1 MIGPVLIVNDPE
13 QPVKKPRL
21 VEIYKNNVYSDI
33 EKHTYK
39 YAETNL
45 PDVKVNNAVAAD
57 NSEDLDGAIIAR
69 YVEFR
74 DAQLRVKL
82 RFALAEITDEYADDE
97 ITLQENTYR
106 YFFLLPED
114 FADNALR
121 ALAEYIHRFL
131 VFGALFDWY
140 SEKGLA
146 VASVYQGQLD
156 DLEEKISSILRGR
169 SIAKRPLQPF
179 GPAKKMY

>member
-1 MIGPVLIVNDPE
+1 MIGPVLIVNDPVM
-13 QPVKKPRL
+13 PVKKARL

-33 EKHTYK
+33 ERQTYK
-39 YAETNL
+39 YAEVNL
-45 PDVKVNNAVAAD
+45 PEVKVNNAVAAD
-57 NSEDLDGAIIAR
+57 NAEDLDGSTIAR

-74 DAQLRVKL
+74 DAQLRVRL
-82 RFALAEITDEYADDE
+82 RFALAETTEGYADDE
-97 ITLQENTYR
+97 ITLEENTYR
-106 YFFLLPED
+106 YNFLLPED

-131 VFGALFDWY
+131 VSGALFDWY
-140 SEKGLA
+140 NEKGMA
-146 VASVYQGQLD
+146 VASVYEKQLD
-156 DLEEKISSILRGR
+156 GLEEKISSILRGR